1 MMTLYGFFNAATG
14 AWLDNDFQWP
24 HFPDIHAL
32 IAACY
37 PSVEAFAAAHGA
49 PENWQ
54 KKEISMEEIQA
65 IFPLSKSYL

>member
-1 MMTLYGFFNAATG
+1 MMTLYGFFNATAG

-37 PSVEAFAAAHGA
+37 PSVEAFTAAHGA
-49 PENWQ
+49 PELWV
-54 KKEISMEEIQA
+54 KKDISMQEIQA
-65 IFPLSKSYL
+65 MFAEGA

>member
-1 MMTLYGFFNAATG
+1 MMTLYGYYNAATG
-14 AWLDNDFQWP
+14 AWLDNDFQCP

-49 PENWQ
+49 PELWV
-54 KKEISMEEIQA
+54 KK
-65 IFPLSKSYL
+65 

>member
-1 MMTLYGFFNAATG
+1 MMTFFGFYNTATG
-14 AWLDNDFQWP
+14 AWLDNDFQIP
-24 HFPDIHAL
+24 HFADINAL

-37 PSVEAFAAAHGA
+37 PSVEAFAATHGA

-65 IFPLSKSYL
+65 IFAGGN

>member
-1 MMTLYGFFNAATG
+1 MHVIGYYNAATG
-14 AWLDNDFQWP
+14 AWLDNDFQTP
-24 HFPDIHAL
+24 HFVDIAAL

-65 IFPLSKSYL
+65 IFAGGA

>member
-1 MMTLYGFFNAATG
+1 MMTLYGFFNALKV

-37 PSVEAFAAAHGA
+37 PSVEAFTAAHGA
-49 PENWQ
+49 PELWV
-54 KKEISMEEIQA
+54 KKDISMQEIQA
-65 IFPLSKSYL
+65 MFAEGA